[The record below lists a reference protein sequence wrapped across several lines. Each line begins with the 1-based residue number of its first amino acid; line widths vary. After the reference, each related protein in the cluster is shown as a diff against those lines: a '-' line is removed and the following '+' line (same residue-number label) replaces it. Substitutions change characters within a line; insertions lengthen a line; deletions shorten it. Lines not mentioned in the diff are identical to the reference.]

1 MLTDQELRQAVF
13 ALTIIEER
21 GDPDELAYILRQVGE
36 ATPSADPWGNAT
48 VNQEISG
55 RRLAAKLAGLLGE
68 RRDRCEQVAAEVFA
82 PQRRRAIF
90 DALTGYADR
99 LTGQT
104 SRSTSSAAPKLT
116 HRPTIRLIANR
127 EAVA

>member
-21 GDPDELAYILRQVGE
+21 GDPDEFDLILKEARDKTPAADDRWNMTLGVRFQVE
-36 ATPSADPWGNAT
+36 AMAD
-48 VNQEISG
+48 
-55 RRLAAKLAGLLGE
+55 RLAGLLGE
-68 RRDRCEQVAAEVFA
+68 SRKRCEIAAVNTIGTGR
-82 PQRRRAIF
+82 QRAVF
-90 DALTGYADR
+90 DALVSYADE

-104 SRSTSSAAPKLT
+104 TRRTSSAAP
-116 HRPTIRLIANR
+116 TIRIVANR